1 MAIYSKT
8 HLGQKTCDIKVLIY
22 LLFFSFG
29 LMLPLF
35 ARERKANVILILA
48 DDQGWGDLSLHGNTN
63 IRTPHIDSLAHQGAQ
78 FSRFYVSAVCAPTR
92 ASLLTGRYHWRT
104 GVLGVDRGEERL
116 NLDEVSLADIL
127 KKAGYATGC
136 FGKWHNG
143 SHYPYHP
150 LGRGFDEFYG
160 FCSGHWS
167 NYFNT
172 KMDHNGQE
180 VQGKG
185 FIADDLT
192 NKAIEFIEENK
203 DKPFFCYIPYNTPHS
218 PFQVPDAFFDKVKKR
233 GLKFASRY
241 AEKEDKIKTMAALA
255 MCENIDWN
263 LGRVLAKLK
272 ELNLEDN
279 TIVIY
284 LSDNGPNSWRWNSG
298 YKGKKSSLDEGGLR
312 VPFLI
317 RWPGEI
323 EAGLKIEAMCTH
335 IDLLPTLCDLLAI
348 DFEIEKK
355 LDGRSFRPLLKG
367 EAPQMA
373 DRFLYSKQKQKIS
386 LRSNQ
391 YLATKKALYD
401 LVNDP
406 GQRVNLSQIKP
417 DVYHAMQVSL
427 KQMFG
432 EIDDSSKDRLI
443 PVGYREFPLTKLAV
457 QDAGFSDT
465 QIKFSSKYANEA
477 WVKGWNDVNSFL
489 FWEIDVQEEG
499 LYQVELLYTAAQAG
513 DDLLIEC
520 GEARLEARINEI
532 FDPELIH
539 SPDRVPRSETYEKPF
554 KRVLLGQLN
563 LSSGPKKLNLKC
575 LKKQGDSFINVKAL
589 HLKLLK

>member
-8 HLGQKTCDIKVLIY
+8 HLGQKTYDIKVLIY

-29 LMLPLF
+29 LMLSLF
-35 ARERKANVILILA
+35 AREVKANVILILA

-63 IRTPHIDSLAHQGAQ
+63 IRTPNIDSLADQGAQ
-78 FSRFYVSAVCAPTR
+78 LSRFYVSAVCAPTR

-104 GVLGVDRGEERL
+104 GVTGVDRGQERL
-116 NLDEVSLADIL
+116 NLDEVTLADIL

-167 NYFNT
+167 NYFDT
-172 KMDHNGQE
+172 KVDHNGQE
-180 VQGKG
+180 VQGRG

-192 NKAIEFIEENK
+192 NKAIGFIEEHK

-218 PFQVPDAFFDKVKKR
+218 PFQVPDEFFDEVKQR
-233 GLKFASRY
+233 GLKFLSRY
-241 AEKEDKIKTMAALA
+241 SEKEDKTTTMAALA

-263 LGRVLAKLK
+263 VGRVLAKLK

-317 RWPGEI
+317 RWPGKI
-323 EAGLKIEAMCTH
+323 EAGLKIDEMCAH
-335 IDLLPTLCDLLAI
+335 IDLVPTLCGFLEI
-348 DFEIEKK
+348 DYQPLKS
-355 LDGRSFRPLLKG
+355 LDGISFKSLLRQSAGELPQRSFYSLQNKKSSIRSHRY
-367 EAPQMA
+367 MA
-373 DRFLYSKQKQKIS
+373 NK
-386 LRSNQ
+386 N
-391 YLATKKALYD
+391 ALYD
-401 LVNDP
+401 LLNDSE
-406 GQRVNLSQIKP
+406 QRVNLAKIKSIIYKSMKQSLMKMTGKI
-417 DVYHAMQVSL
+417 DSL
-427 KQMFG
+427 KQ
-432 EIDDSSKDRLI
+432 DRYI
-443 PVGYREFPLTKLAV
+443 PLGYEKFPLCRLNV
-457 QDAGFSDT
+457 QDSFFSDD
-465 QIKFSSKYANEA
+465 QLKFSSKYPNEA
-477 WVKGWNDVNSFL
+477 WVTDWQNSESFL
-489 FWEIDVQEEG
+489 FWKIDVQKEAY
-499 LYQVELLYTAAQAG
+499 YQVELLYTAEQSG
-513 DDLLIEC
+513 DELLIEC
-520 GEARLEARINEI
+520 GAAELTARINEAYAP
-532 FDPELIH
+532 DLIP
-539 SPDRVPRSETYEKPF
+539 SPDRVMRGESYEKEF
-554 KRVLLGQLN
+554 KRLIVGRIKLAEGQTEM
-563 LSSGPKKLNLKC
+563 KLKC
-575 LKKQGDSFINVKAL
+575 LTKQGESFIDVKAL